1 MIRLSGLVKQ
11 YGLNPVLRG
20 VDLSVAEGEF
30 VTLVGPN
37 GAGKSTLMGIVA
49 TLLRPTSGEVSIGG
63 WRLPEQAGRVRRHI
77 GLVSHHTLLYGDLTA
92 AENLTFFARLY
103 RLDDAQ
109 ERVAAAL
116 RKVGLFARQRDPV
129 GTFSR
134 GMVQRLTIAR
144 AVGAVALTVAMWGY
158 SAVAIKLVATSG
170 LVVAFYRVWFAVP
183 LLWILAAAAPSMR
196 GRLGRDWLVG
206 CLVGG
211 TLFGIH
217 QVLFFSAMKMTSKSR
232 VDPISIMP
240 AIEKSMSAWYSATG
254 RRSRS
259 AVPLESSTVS
269 RPIPQIA
276 MLKNTE

>member
-144 AVGAVALTVAMWGY
+144 ATLHEPEVLLLDEPY
-158 SAVAIKLVATSG
+158 SG
-170 LVVAFYRVWFAVP
+170 LDQEAIRLLDELLREEAARGRTILMITHDLTHGLSLADRLAILHQGRIAREVPREQLSATAVHEFYAEATMAQAGRP
-183 LLWILAAAAPSMR
+183 AAAIGP
-196 GRLGRDWLVG
+196 
-206 CLVGG
+206 
-211 TLFGIH
+211 
-217 QVLFFSAMKMTSKSR
+217 
-232 VDPISIMP
+232 
-240 AIEKSMSAWYSATG
+240 
-254 RRSRS
+254 
-259 AVPLESSTVS
+259 
-269 RPIPQIA
+269 
-276 MLKNTE
+276 